1 MSGDVQP
8 RKRKDKKKRKEDDPL
23 FASNEDVNIHV
34 HKEGGTGGGICAKIV
49 FFLLFSALIVLV
61 GLIIKENQGL
71 NELEN
76 IDAES
81 HYSRAFE
88 GWLEEHSQNH
98 DEVDDEQSP
107 ELVEDMHSD
116 EDMED
121 LSEEPEDEASEG
133 EEDETVEDDES
144 DQQKYEDDTT
154 ENTTEDQTSESG
166 EDVDDLEESGVND
179 EDKSEVTDVS
189 AEQDTG
195 SKEDADKNKSEE
207 TRRQEAESE
216 TITEEIHERREQPAP
231 ENPKNSLETPRSGT
245 DEKEQ
250 TPSDLSRRN
259 TIVPPPALEEIE
271 ADLNPEDGAD
281 YSEED
286 EELSEPESLHEH
298 IKSPRQ
304 QYEDLR
310 STYGRALTP
319 EGDFIAGRSE
329 EEDNEEEEIVELEES
344 DEVES
349 PYDDDD
355 DEELLKRLEAK
366 YGKLGRDLEVDANL
380 LSDAESA
387 SDKQSDDDIYE
398 HSNITDKED
407 YLIRKDL
414 DAAQEALK
422 KNAAYANKLFE
433 ALLKKQPFS
442 PRALYGKGAA
452 LDKLADQMRSNDM
465 LQEALV
471 YYLKVLNAP
480 NVPDALYKTV
490 AGRFIERA
498 RFLGQYKKA
507 ISVHWQLIERYP
519 DEPVFR
525 NNLAV
530 TYLTIN
536 LVDDARTVLKKVLAL
551 WPNDGVA
558 LVHYGFILKTIDNK
572 LEESVKYLTEGLKTR
587 TPGVKDGRF
596 YFHLGDALSRLGKQE
611 DAMKLY
617 EEGVEQGIFISK
629 YQRSLYNVPRL
640 KAQPWWEVN
649 ELISYKNLI
658 STLKNNWKKIR
669 NEGLATLN
677 ERGYFQ
683 DESENLRDTG
693 TWKQL
698 ELFARGKKVA
708 KNCAKCPVT
717 CGIIQMFP
725 EASGCLRGQTKFSVM
740 HPNTHVWSHCGPTN
754 CRLRIHL
761 GLKVPPNT
769 LLRVGEETRSW
780 KEGDVIIFDD
790 SFEHEVWH
798 NGTQLR
804 LVLIVDVWHPE
815 LSEAERKTLS
825 PI

>member
-231 ENPKNSLETPRSGT
+231 ENPKN
-245 DEKEQ
+245 
-250 TPSDLSRRN
+250 
-259 TIVPPPALEEIE
+259 
-271 ADLNPEDGAD
+271 
-281 YSEED
+281 
-286 EELSEPESLHEH
+286 
-298 IKSPRQ
+298 
-304 QYEDLR
+304 
-310 STYGRALTP
+310 
-319 EGDFIAGRSE
+319 
-329 EEDNEEEEIVELEES
+329 
-344 DEVES
+344 
-349 PYDDDD
+349 
-355 DEELLKRLEAK
+355 
-366 YGKLGRDLEVDANL
+366 LEVDANL